1 MSSCRQ
7 AARPLAK
14 CLRHDALQLRPFTT
28 TPSAPAEVYKV
39 VRDRPEGT
47 PDPLELDPNTAV
59 APWAEKD
66 LWKAGT
72 PPVGSRRRRYA
83 IRTSQNLPFE
93 QLPYQAFQEARKI
106 LALDRQKKVEAI
118 AAEVEKMRKI
128 RETDVA
134 LFRGGE
140 KKREM
145 KLESIRRH
153 IEHLKIQAD
162 INDPAVKRRFEDGL
176 GDMSKPIYRYL
187 AKRRWE
193 GYNKKIM
200 EQRISQ
206 FHITPDILPKLTP
219 KYDVELHFRRSK
231 IPAGKILPS
240 NLTEV
245 APRLRVQP
253 FDAGERLVTV
263 VIVDPDVP
271 DTESDAF
278 SKRCHFLAANIP
290 VSPTD
295 PSLPL
300 GRLNRDAHI
309 AVPYLPAFAQKGAP
323 SHRLAIFILDQP
335 GNKPLDI
342 AALRAQYNKK
352 TVTDESSSSSAST
365 STSSSSAV
373 AAPAPATGF
382 SLKSL
387 RDKFA
392 LTPTG
397 FTLFR
402 TVWDEHTADVMHR
415 AGVPGADV
423 EFRPNR
429 VYSMKPPKAP
439 RGWEAKRQGP
449 KYRHL
454 WKYTKRIRGL
464 SNAKGW
470 IVKKRADGN
479 GKRG

>member
-1 MSSCRQ
+1 
-7 AARPLAK
+7 
-14 CLRHDALQLRPFTT
+14 
-28 TPSAPAEVYKV
+28 
-39 VRDRPEGT
+39 
-47 PDPLELDPNTAV
+47 
-59 APWAEKD
+59 
-66 LWKAGT
+66 
-72 PPVGSRRRRYA
+72 
-83 IRTSQNLPFE
+83 
-93 QLPYQAFQEARKI
+93 
-106 LALDRQKKVEAI
+106 
-118 AAEVEKMRKI
+118 MRKI

-263 VIVDPDVP
+263 VIVDPD
-271 DTESDAF
+271 
-278 SKRCHFLAANIP
+278 
-290 VSPTD
+290 
-295 PSLPL
+295 
-300 GRLNRDAHI
+300 
-309 AVPYLPAFAQKGAP
+309 
-323 SHRLAIFILDQP
+323 P

-402 TVWDEHTADVMHR
+402 TVWDEHTAEVMHR